1 MCLTDGPRL
10 LTTPTYHVF
19 DMYQAH
25 QGGQSLR
32 TICQADDITFYVQG
46 QERRIPGLM
55 GSASLKNGTL
65 TLSVVN
71 PNATLPVV
79 TSISLQGHQPSHAAV
94 TTLNPSAQN
103 LRGSRDGQTVHCLAV
118 TRRRRVALR
127 LGARIGDRLQHSSV
141 LDATQP

>member
-71 PNATLPVV
+71 PNATLPVE
-79 TSISLQGHQPSHAAV
+79 TSISLQGHQPSHATV
-94 TTLNPSAQN
+94 TTLTHSDIRAHNTFEAPETVKPS
-103 LRGSRDGQTVHCLAV
+103 TVSLSLAAGEWRYDLAPASV
-118 TRRRRVALR
+118 TVFSIR
-127 LGARIGDRLQHSSV
+127 LS
-141 LDATQP
+141 